1 MQLDQLG
8 APSAQTSWDQTLSQR
23 HRAGSHSAPIFAE
36 KLDAAERVGRLRLSV
51 PKLTPHVLPTPAY
64 AKGSN
69 MTASGPLLSPILPS
83 QKNLWHSSPL
93 DLEKPKKFTDEE
105 SSSYK
110 HTLPLPPLTEG
121 AAFPQADT
129 QNGFDSQNVRRQSF
143 SGPITSKSSLNMPHI
158 PISSND
164 IPQSV
169 SGLLTRGSVPQAPLL
184 VNVSH
189 NASPSLS
196 TSPKLSELH
205 ELPRPPESFGFKP
218 MRSVGNLGH
227 SAPLVNRKRE
237 VSPTNSN
244 PFRKPREGSPLPLPK
259 LTVSRSFSILSSG
272 EREAALHSGKLLGSA
287 QILESTEGVAS
298 PPLTPIS
305 LLHLKSPN
313 SGQIRG
319 KPKLMASFP

>member
-8 APSAQTSWDQTLSQR
+8 APSAQTSWDKKLSQQ

-36 KLDAAERVGRLRLSV
+36 KFDAAERAREIRPSV
-51 PKLTPHVLPTPAY
+51 PKLTTHVLPTPAY

-69 MTASGPLLSPILPS
+69 MTTSGPLLSPVLHS

-110 HTLPLPPLTEG
+110 HSLPLPPLTEG
-121 AAFPQADT
+121 AALPQVDT
-129 QNGFDSQNVRRQSF
+129 QSGFDSQNIRRPSF
-143 SGPITSKSSLNMPHI
+143 SGPITSKSSLGMPHI

-169 SGLLTRGSVPQAPLL
+169 SGLLSRGSVPQAPLL

-196 TSPKLSELH
+196 TSPKVSELH
-205 ELPRPPESFGFKP
+205 ELPRPPDTFGFKP
-218 MRSVGNLGH
+218 MRSMGNLGH
-227 SAPLVNRKRE
+227 SEPLVNRKRE
-237 VSPTNSN
+237 VSPTNGN
-244 PFRKPREGSPLPLPK
+244 PFRKSREGSPLPLPK
-259 LTVSRSFSILSSG
+259 LTVSKSFSILSSG
-272 EREAALHSGKLLGSA
+272 ERESALHSGKLLGST
-287 QILESTEGVAS
+287 QILESSEGVDS

-319 KPKLMASFP
+319 KPTHFHFS